1 MDTETQTPSCT
12 TTLDESDLPA
22 PILPSLRHF
31 DKPPIGRKPLMGRFA
46 HLAMGSLSPDEFRA
60 MRREVWG
67 ATPETTD
74 DE

>member
-12 TTLDESDLPA
+12 TTLDVSDLSA
-22 PILPSLRHF
+22 PIVQSIHV
-31 DKPPIGRKPLMGRFA
+31 DKPPIVRKPLMGRFA
-46 HLAMGSLSPDEFRA
+46 HLATGSLSPDEFKA

-67 ATPETTD
+67 ATPETSD